1 MKIFILPFLV
11 LFTIN
16 QIKAQERFS
25 FGPKLGFNVGAP
37 IPIGNIPKG
46 AKGTPIAGNN
56 LGFFG
61 NYSINKHFSVQMEVL
76 YTRKGAKFTSPI
88 DSMPYNDKK
97 ELMLPDGTIIVFN
110 IETFFNGKFKGVFDN
125 HYFEIPL
132 LLNYHFKNL
141 KWSVCIG
148 GYYAWLTENH
158 TNARA
163 IGTAGY
169 DPTIHDEYVD
179 FAENTRKYD
188 LGFMAG
194 GQYTFNNKIS
204 INLRVS
210 YGMKSI
216 LNDNYTIVNYSL
228 NNCFAQLAASYSFF
242 PKKWFC
248 KKPDLTIS

>member
-194 GQYTFNNKIS
+194 GQYTFNNKIN

-216 LNDNYTIVNYSL
+216 LNDNYTIVDYSL